1 MDLLV
6 SENEEDALKGQFLR
20 ALEVSAFHQKCSS
33 LILRTTLP
41 EQKYLLRSED
51 GGKNGFVDTGGCL
64 LPWTQKMLFTFRKTL
79 ISSNSLPEGKERNE
93 GKKEKEVDAEE
104 DWGVVD
110 EVEEVP
116 RERLLMSSLFEALHK
131 EYDLPPP
138 PPLLKED
145 A

>member
-1 MDLLV
+1 
-6 SENEEDALKGQFLR
+6 
-20 ALEVSAFHQKCSS
+20 
-33 LILRTTLP
+33 
-41 EQKYLLRSED
+41 
-51 GGKNGFVDTGGCL
+51 
-64 LPWTQKMLFTFRKTL
+64 MLFTFRKTL